1 MNILARMISF
11 LKKIQNQPKHIRKI
25 IFWVTII
32 IIGIILLLTWIQG
45 VKTRIKEV
53 EPRKMFEQLKPSTFG
68 EDLENIPKIELPEF
82 PEISEEEFKKLEEE
96 LIKESKEQIIE

>member
-1 MNILARMISF
+1 MNILAR
-11 LKKIQNQPKHIRKI
+11 IQNQPKHIRKI
-25 IFWVTII
+25 IFWVTIV